1 MFKGVSGDTSG
12 TDLIFVAIIDRN
24 ASGFLT
30 CYQKASELFKKLESV
45 QNIFKASLS
54 HSSIYITTYL
64 SHFSHQ

>member
-1 MFKGVSGDTSG
+1 MKKFIGIPNLFKGVGGDANA

-45 QNIFKASLS
+45 QNIFKASYFVS
-54 HSSIYITTYL
+54 
-64 SHFSHQ
+64 